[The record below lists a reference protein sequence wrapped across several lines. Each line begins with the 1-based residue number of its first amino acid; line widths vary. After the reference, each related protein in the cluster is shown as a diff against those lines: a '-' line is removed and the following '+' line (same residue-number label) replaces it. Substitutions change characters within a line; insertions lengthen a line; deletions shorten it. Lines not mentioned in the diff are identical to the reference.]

1 MDPTEIAFERYQIIE
16 PILTRKATLA
26 EISRQTKR
34 PVRTLYNWVAA
45 FQEDGLDGLLPK
57 VRSDKGKR
65 RVANDELKQLIQGL
79 FLRTPPV
86 CIKTIFRQVLEVCEK
101 NNWRKPSYDVVCEII
116 AEIPAPLKTLAHEGL
131 KAYKQA
137 FGLLNRFE
145 ADRPNE
151 IWQADHTPLDILIFN
166 EKGAAQ
172 SPWLTIII
180 DDYSRAIAGYFLGFQ
195 PPSSLRI
202 ALALRQAI
210 WYKQLPGWN
219 ICGIPEKFYS
229 DQGSDF
235 RSSHIEQVAIELGF
249 EPIQTVPEEPQGK
262 GKCERFFLTINDMF
276 LSRMPGYK
284 KPGSPLPVPVLSLS
298 QLEERF
304 QKWMIENYLKEVHSE
319 TNMPPQ
325 ERWLSFPH
333 IPKMPASEEKLD
345 LLLLTVAKVRF
356 VRRDGIRF
364 SGFRY
369 FDVSLAGYVGEPVV
383 IRYDPRDLSTI
394 LVYKHNVLICK
405 AQCAELVGTKPALKD
420 VRQAR
425 NHEAKVQRKLLT
437 GLLSTA
443 DKHCPSEKPEPA
455 KETPSLS
462 DQPEYPKFKIRRFAC
477 DDVE

>member
-1 MDPTEIAFERYQIIE
+1 MDPTETAFERYQIIE

-34 PVRTLYNWVAA
+34 PERTLYNWVAA
-45 FQEDGLDGLLPK
+45 FQEHGLDGLLPK
-57 VRSDKGKR
+57 GRIDKGKR
-65 RVANDELKQLIQGL
+65 RAANDELKQLIQGL

-86 CIKTIFRQVLEVCEK
+86 CIKTIYRQVLEVCES
-101 NNWRKPSYDVVCEII
+101 NNWRKPSYDVVYEIV
-116 AEIPAPLKTLAHEGL
+116 AEIPAPVKTLAHEGL

-151 IWQADHTPLDILIFN
+151 IWQADHTPLDLLLLN
-166 EKGAAQ
+166 DKGAAQ

-210 WYKQLPGWN
+210 WYKQHPAWN

-235 RSSHIEQVAIELGF
+235 RSSHIEQVAIDLGF
-249 EPIQTVPEEPQGK
+249 EPIQTIPGDPQGK
-262 GKCERFFLTINDMF
+262 GKCERFFLTVNDMF
-276 LSRMPGYK
+276 LSRTPGYK
-284 KPGSPLPVPVLSLS
+284 KPGQPVPAPVLSLA
-298 QLEERF
+298 QFEDRF
-304 QKWMIENYLKEVHSE
+304 QNWMIEKYLQEVHSE

-325 ERWLSFPH
+325 ERWTSFPH
-333 IPKMPASEEKLD
+333 VPKMPETLENLD
-345 LLLLTVAKVRF
+345 LLLLTVAKTRF

-369 FDVSLAGYVGEPVV
+369 FDVSLAGYIGEPVV
-383 IRYDPRDLSTI
+383 IRYDPRDLSNI
-394 LVYKHNVLICK
+394 LVYKDNALICK
-405 AQCAELVGTKPALKD
+405 AICAELSGTKITLRD

-425 NHEAKVQRKLLT
+425 NHEAKVQKKLLNE
-437 GLLSTA
+437 LLSTA
-443 DKHCPSEKPEPA
+443 DKHCPPEKPEPQ
-455 KETPSLS
+455 KDPSPLLE
-462 DQPEYPKFKIRRFAC
+462 QPEYPKFKIRRFAC
-477 DDVE
+477 DVE